1 MIKIWAK
8 TMIKDKITRDQIY
21 TRDEKFDSEKLMDY
35 LVDMCYEF
43 DIPTPI
49 VLKSH
54 IKNFDKFNI
63 TRFKESDFV
72 EAIDFNSLVI
82 ENASE

>member
-1 MIKIWAK
+1 MLKIWAK

-21 TRDEKFDSEKLMDY
+21 KRDEKFDRDKLMEY
-35 LVDMCYEF
+35 LVDMCYNF
-43 DIPTPI
+43 DIPTPL

-54 IKNFDKFNI
+54 ITNFDKFNI
-63 TRFKESDFV
+63 TRFKKSDFV
-72 EAIDFNSLVI
+72 EEIDFDSLVI